1 MFNLKQFFMQKKNL
15 FSSAILC
22 TSMFLFTGCDQ
33 IVSSLDN
40 PVNSYLQIT
49 EAPKGMLE
57 PGQTFELKATSIN
70 SDKAIVF
77 ESLTPEV
84 ATVDAQTGVLT
95 AVDEGKAKIKVSV
108 EKSDYYNADDSI
120 LVVTVQY
127 PDIKAPLTLEAKE
140 DGKITVSNTLAET
153 DKPIVAT
160 IIDTQYKKT
169 VKEITENTDI
179 EVKAGER
186 VRFESTN
193 ATLRG
198 KVNITTDKEFYV
210 YGNVMSLLNDSEEGK
225 FAEDIE
231 LTGSANLQKLFNGA
245 DKIINH
251 ETRDIVLPAKT
262 LAQTCYNEMFN
273 GCKSITRAP
282 ELPAKEMAKSCY
294 NTMFKDCRKL
304 EKAPALPA
312 TTLAEN
318 CYYVMF
324 RNCYA
329 LTEAPDLPAE
339 TLFKQCYYQM
349 FSNCRALKKAPALPA
364 TTLADDCYNQMF
376 YGCISLATAPALPA
390 TTLAQ
395 ACYRQMFQ
403 GCTAITKAPALNATI
418 MKVNCYN
425 GMFSGCTSLTT
436 PPTLDAKTLDRNCYQ
451 NMFYDCTSLATAPAL
466 PATTLANNCYG
477 NMFQNCTSLTKAPD
491 LLAETIQQGSYTNMF
506 NGCTKLNYIKCMATN
521 AVARKNNA
529 LQNWVNGVAATGTFV
544 YATGAV
550 WTWDAVNGT
559 PSGWTL
565 VAE

>member
-1 MFNLKQFFMQKKNL
+1 MFNLKQYFMQKKNL
-15 FSSAILC
+15 FASALLC

-49 EAPKGMLE
+49 KAPKGMLE

-120 LVVTVQY
+120 LIVTVQY

-294 NTMFKDCRKL
+294 NTMFKECRKL

-329 LTEAPDLPAE
+329 LTEAPALPAE
-339 TLFKQCYYQM
+339 TLENNCYYQM
-349 FSNCRALKKAPALPA
+349 FSNCRALVE
-364 TTLADDCYNQMF
+364 
-376 YGCISLATAPALPA
+376 APALPA

-395 ACYRQMFQ
+395 ACYQQMFY
-403 GCTAITKAPALNATI
+403 GCTSLTKAPTLNATI
-418 MKVNCYN
+418 MKVNCYRQ
-425 GMFSGCTSLTT
+425 MFLGCTALTKA
-436 PPTLDAKTLDRNCYQ
+436 PALPAETLDRNCYQ
-451 NMFYDCTSLATAPAL
+451 NMFEGCTSLTTAPAL
-466 PATTLANNCYG
+466 PATTLANNCYN
-477 NMFQNCTSLTKAPD
+477 NMFLNCSELETAPV
-491 LLAETIQQGSYTNMF
+491 LPATNIISGAYQNMF
-506 NGCTKLNYIKCMATN
+506 NGCSKLKYVKCLATN
-521 AVARKNNA
+521 RNPSSATS
-529 LQNWVNGVAATGTFV
+529 NWLNGVAAGGTFV
-544 YATGAV
+544 KPIAATF
-550 WTWDAVNGT
+550 WQDDDATKRNGSNV
-559 PSGWTL
+559 PSGW
-565 VAE
+565 VVVKE